1 MIDEFIAGMDDAR
14 AETALPDERAIAI
27 KRLGTVPYVAAW
39 EAMQAFTDARED
51 STRDEIWILE
61 HEPVYTYGVAGRE
74 EHLPRADAGIPLIK
88 VDRGG
93 QVTYHGPGQLVAYVL
108 LDLRRRGITVRGLVR
123 SLEQAILDLLAEFG
137 LPGERREGAPG
148 VYVAGAKVAAL
159 GLRIRNGRSFHGL
172 SLNVDMDLAPFE
184 AIDPCG
190 YPGLRV
196 ASLASLGVHAPK
208 EHVAERLVSNL
219 LREING

>member
-14 AETALPDERAIAI
+14 SAATLPDDHAIAV
-27 KRLGTVPYVAAW
+27 KHLGTVPYVAAW
-39 EAMQAFTDARED
+39 EAMQAFTDARDEH
-51 STRDEIWILE
+51 TRDEIWILE
-61 HEPVYTYGVAGRE
+61 HEPVYTYGVAGRA
-74 EHLPRADAGIPLIK
+74 EHLPRTDDGIPVIK

-108 LDLRRRGITVRGLVR
+108 LDLRRRGITVRGLVH

-137 LPGERREGAPG
+137 LPGERHEGAPG

-172 SLNVDMDLAPFE
+172 SLNVDMNLAPFE

-196 ASLASLGVHAPK
+196 ASLASLGVHAPQ